1 MVNPTMTEILSKTE
15 SEDLASL
22 CGSKHTF
29 KVAYSSDG
37 SSPKPIQDYI
47 VVSFSPEDTSGG
59 GWIEEQFQKLISAT
73 VDGFV
78 WVKDNTV
85 VAAGNGMADWSRDRG
100 VVYGEGVEGGFAKG
114 YKETVD
120 NSGAW
125 VKKQSKKLCGKYNP
139 FCAEEVTGYAK
150 SPFYSPHH
158 FNSEFKTD
166 WVGTEYHPI
175 QASSHRIRIKI
186 FCTYEGERKEMYDTE
201 LAGCSPLLSDDECL
215 ACCESVTIDQFL
227 INSPGM
233 WEVEITPVATGSCS
247 SLDYTHTAS
256 FEVPEP
262 ADWKPSPVE
271 ASLRT
276 LSDEIENVT
285 GTRVS
290 PAQIGLACAFLGGAL
305 LFKFYK
311 KKKS

>member
-114 YKETVD
+114 YKETVY
-120 NSGAW
+120 GFIGG
-125 VKKQSKKLCGKYNP
+125 VKGL
-139 FCAEEVTGYAK
+139 FDAEQTAFPGSAK
-150 SPFYSPHH
+150 NPFYSPYH

-276 LSDEIENVT
+276 LSDEIEKVT